1 MGVIKEG
8 NGGRGKERRNGPWS
22 DENISSG
29 EKSNAAF
36 GRGRGFAQDLGE
48 GGGLGWG
55 GVGSGKKS
63 ALVHVQYI

>member
-22 DENISSG
+22 DESISSG

-36 GRGRGFAQDLGE
+36 GRGGGERRGLRGRRGPVE
-48 GGGLGWG
+48 R
-55 GVGSGKKS
+55 S
-63 ALVHVQYI
+63 ALAHVQYI

>member
-22 DENISSG
+22 DESISSG

-36 GRGRGFAQDLGE
+36 GRGGGE
-48 GGGLGWG
+48 RGGLGG
-55 GVGSGKKS
+55 RRGLVERS
-63 ALVHVQYI
+63 ALAHVQYI

>member
-22 DENISSG
+22 DESISSG

-36 GRGRGFAQDLGE
+36 GRGGGECRGLRGWRGQWKDRPSCTYSTSE
-48 GGGLGWG
+48 G
-55 GVGSGKKS
+55 V
-63 ALVHVQYI
+63 

>member
-22 DENISSG
+22 DESISSG

-36 GRGRGFAQDLGE
+36 GRGGGRAQRTE
-48 GGGLGWG
+48 GAAGA
-55 GVGSGKKS
+55 VERS